1 MRWSR
6 DARSTFDD
14 AREAASGLGDDMKSA
29 IEAGREAFRH
39 DGESHAPR
47 TTSRI
52 AQTLD
57 TPPAA

>member
-1 MRWSR
+1 
-6 DARSTFDD
+6 
-14 AREAASGLGDDMKSA
+14 MKSA